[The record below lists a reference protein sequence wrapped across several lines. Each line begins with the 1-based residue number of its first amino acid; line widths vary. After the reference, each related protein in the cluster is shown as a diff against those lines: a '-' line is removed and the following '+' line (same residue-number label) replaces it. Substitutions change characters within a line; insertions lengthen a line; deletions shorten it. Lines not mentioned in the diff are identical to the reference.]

1 MRTLWRDDVASFDG
15 EFARFDSVRVNPKPV
30 ADSGIPIVLGGN
42 SDAAL
47 RRVVAWG
54 DGWYGFNL
62 DGVQEAAERIDFL
75 QRLCGESGRDP
86 TELRLAVALRDLKV
100 DDIRPLADHGVD
112 ELVVVDGPPDDADA
126 AADWVSALADKW
138 MSAVR

>member
-1 MRTLWRDDVASFDG
+1 
-15 EFARFDSVRVNPKPV
+15 
-30 ADSGIPIVLGGN
+30 SGIPIVLGGN

-62 DGVQEAAERIDFL
+62 DGVREAAERIDFL
-75 QRLCGESGRDP
+75 QRLCGESGRDL
-86 TELRLAVALRDLKV
+86 TEVRLAVALRDLKV
-100 DDIRPLADHGVD
+100 DDVRPLADHGVN
-112 ELVVVDGPPDDADA
+112 ELVIVDGPPDDADA
-126 AADWVSALADKW
+126 AAGWVSALADKW